1 MAEAFGSWAQEEI
14 RPSFLKSNLQ
24 ALPRGQSLYLPA
36 KDEDGTI
43 LLRPKQ
49 MAECYLKHIS

>member
-24 ALPRGQSLYLPA
+24 AFPRGQPLYLPA
-36 KDEDGTI
+36 KAEDGTI
-43 LLRPKQ
+43 LLRPKH
-49 MAECYLKHIS
+49 MAECYRKLIS